1 MAHRDLSLFTKGI
14 LNNANRLSHSVLALR
29 ENFND
34 SSVNLRTGHDRML
47 LEERILINVSDN
59 ITTREQISL
68 FHSLHR
74 GEVPKFVL
82 IEAWQLN
89 TSWDEHILV
98 RQVGDLG
105 QRSLNS
111 IENCLQDS

>member
-1 MAHRDLSLFTKGI
+1 
-14 LNNANRLSHSVLALR
+14 
-29 ENFND
+29 
-34 SSVNLRTGHDRML
+34 ML
-47 LEERILINVSDN
+47 LEERILIDVSDN